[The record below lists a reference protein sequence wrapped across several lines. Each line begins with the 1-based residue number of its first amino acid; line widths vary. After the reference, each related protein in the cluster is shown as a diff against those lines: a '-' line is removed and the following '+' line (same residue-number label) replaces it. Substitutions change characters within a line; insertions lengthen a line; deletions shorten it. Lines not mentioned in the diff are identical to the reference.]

1 MKKGVDFVWDAE
13 CEAAFQDI
21 KSYLTKP
28 PVLAAPTT
36 GKPFILY
43 TRALD
48 YSLGALLAQE
58 NDGGKEAALYY
69 LSHRLVGAEHRYSP
83 VEKEC
88 LAMMFAV
95 QKLRHYL
102 LSNTIYLISR
112 INLLKV
118 LVTKAGSLN
127 ARLAK
132 WSILLSQFDIRY
144 VPQKAIKG
152 QALADFLAEHPLP
165 KDSPLRD
172 DLPDEPVYSVETS
185 SPNASWNMYF
195 DGATRTNEKGKLI
208 SGIGILFVSPDKYM
222 IPHAFSLLEPCTNN
236 AAEYQALITGLELAL
251 ESGITMLEAFGD
263 SQLIVNQMNQE
274 YEIRKPDLL
283 P

>member
-1 MKKGVDFVWDAE
+1 MPSIFSPDEERCRLCLGCWMWSCISRHQVIPDQASGVG
-13 CEAAFQDI
+13 C
-21 KSYLTKP
+21 SHNR
-28 PVLAAPTT
+28 
-36 GKPFILY
+36 KPFILY

-69 LSHRLVGAEHRYSP
+69 LSRMLVGAQHRYSP

-88 LAMMFAV
+88 LAVMFAV

-102 LSNTIYLISR
+102 LSNTVYLMSMV
-112 INLLKV
+112 NLLKV

-152 QALADFLAEHPLP
+152 
-165 KDSPLRD
+165 
-172 DLPDEPVYSVETS
+172 
-185 SPNASWNMYF
+185 
-195 DGATRTNEKGKLI
+195 
-208 SGIGILFVSPDKYM
+208 
-222 IPHAFSLLEPCTNN
+222 
-236 AAEYQALITGLELAL
+236 
-251 ESGITMLEAFGD
+251 
-263 SQLIVNQMNQE
+263 
-274 YEIRKPDLL
+274 
-283 P
+283 

>member
-1 MKKGVDFVWDAE
+1 MRQSDLFGVNNAK

-28 PVLAAPTT
+28 PMLVVPTT

-69 LSHRLVGAEHRYSP
+69 LSRMLVGAEHHYFP

-88 LAMMFAV
+88 LAVMFAI
-95 QKLRHYL
+95 QKPRHYL
-102 LSNTIYLISR
+102 LSNTVYLDIDDQS
-112 INLLKV
+112 LK
-118 LVTKAGSLN
+118 
-127 ARLAK
+127 
-132 WSILLSQFDIRY
+132 
-144 VPQKAIKG
+144 
-152 QALADFLAEHPLP
+152 
-165 KDSPLRD
+165 
-172 DLPDEPVYSVETS
+172 
-185 SPNASWNMYF
+185 
-195 DGATRTNEKGKLI
+195 
-208 SGIGILFVSPDKYM
+208 
-222 IPHAFSLLEPCTNN
+222 
-236 AAEYQALITGLELAL
+236 AEYQALIIGLELAL

-283 P
+283 PYYNKAQSLR

>member
-1 MKKGVDFVWDAE
+1 MPSPRTLRELKGLQGRLAYIRRLISNLSGKCRPFSRLMKKGVDFVWDAE

-28 PVLAAPTT
+28 PVLAVPTT
-36 GKPFILY
+36 EKPFILY

-69 LSHRLVGAEHRYSP
+69 LSLMLVGAEHRYSP

-88 LAMMFAV
+88 LAVMFAV
-95 QKLRHYL
+95 QKLHHYL

-152 QALADFLAEHPLP
+152 QALADFLEEHPLP

-172 DLPDEPVYSVETS
+172 DLPDEPVYSMETS
-185 SPNASWNMYF
+185 SPNACWNMYF
-195 DGATRTNEKGKLI
+195 MAVRD
-208 SGIGILFVSPDKYM
+208 
-222 IPHAFSLLEPCTNN
+222 
-236 AAEYQALITGLELAL
+236 ITYHLKAK
-251 ESGITMLEAFGD
+251 F
-263 SQLIVNQMNQE
+263 
-274 YEIRKPDLL
+274 
-283 P
+283 